1 MGKYALKRFL
11 QMIPALFLVSVAVF
25 SITHLIPGDPAQ
37 IIAGPNAT
45 DTQLAALRAQ
55 FGLDRPLWVQYSLWL
70 QRVLRGDLGKSF
82 INNVPATT
90 LLWYRIPAT
99 VELALAST
107 LVAVLIAFPLG
118 ILAALKPGSLV
129 DVSCTLFS
137 ALSFAIPGF
146 WLAILLILLFSLALG
161 WLPPS
166 GRPVLAE
173 DPVGHVKALIM
184 PALTLGIGI
193 AAKLTRY
200 LRSSMLDVLHQD
212 YVCTARAKGLHE
224 RIVLVRHALPNALI
238 PVVTVLGLQVG
249 DLLSG
254 AIIVESVFAW
264 PGVGRLTIQAVGWR
278 DYSILQANVLFIVLA
293 FMVVNLLTDLT
304 YAWIDPRI
312 RYE

>member
-1 MGKYALKRFL
+1 MGKYALKRLL

-37 IIAGPNAT
+37 ILAGPNAT
-45 DTQLAALRAQ
+45 DVQLAALRAQ
-55 FGLDRPLWVQYSLWL
+55 FGLDRPLWVQYFLWL
-70 QRVLRGDLGKSF
+70 QRVLQGDLGKSF
-82 INNVPATT
+82 INHVPVAT
-90 LLWYRIPAT
+90 LLRYRIPAT

-129 DVSCTLFS
+129 DFSCTLFS

-166 GRPVLAE
+166 GRPALAE
-173 DPVGHVKALIM
+173 DPVGHVRALVM

-200 LRSSMLDVLHQD
+200 LRSSMLDVLQQD

>member
-1 MGKYALKRFL
+1 MGKYILRRLL

-37 IIAGPNAT
+37 IMAGPNAT
-45 DTQLAALRAQ
+45 DEQLAALRAQ
-55 FGLDRPLWVQYSLWL
+55 FGLDQPLWTQYLLWL
-70 QRVLRGDLGKSF
+70 QNVLQGNLGKSF
-82 INNVPATT
+82 INNVPVTR
-90 LLWYRIPAT
+90 LLAHRIPAT
-99 VELALAST
+99 VELAVASA
-107 LVAVLIAFPLG
+107 LVALLISFPLG
-118 ILAALKPGSLV
+118 ILAALKPGSLF
-129 DVSCTLFS
+129 DFSCTLFS

-161 WLPPS
+161 LLPPS

-173 DPVGHVKALIM
+173 DPVGHLKALIM

-200 LRSSMLDVLHQD
+200 LRSSMLDVLNQD
-212 YVCTARAKGLHE
+212 YICTARAKGLHE
-224 RIVLVRHALPNALI
+224 RAILARHALPNALI
-238 PVVTVLGLQVG
+238 PVVTVFGLQVG

-278 DYSILQANVLFIVLA
+278 DYPILQANVLFIVLA

>member
-1 MGKYALKRFL
+1 MGKYLLRRLL

-25 SITHLIPGDPAQ
+25 SIIHLIPGDPAQ
-37 IIAGPNAT
+37 IMAGPNAT
-45 DTQLAALRAQ
+45 DAQLAALRAQ
-55 FGLDRPLWVQYSLWL
+55 FGLDKPLAIQYLLWL
-70 QRVLRGDLGKSF
+70 RNVLSGNLGHSF
-82 INNVPATT
+82 INNVAVSE
-90 LLWYRIPAT
+90 LLRHRIPAT
-99 VELALAST
+99 VELAIAST
-107 LVAVLIAFPLG
+107 IVALLISFPLG
-118 ILAALKPGSLV
+118 ILASLKPGSVFDL
-129 DVSCTLFS
+129 SCTLFS

-161 WLPPS
+161 LLPPS
-166 GRPVLAE
+166 GRPALTE
-173 DPVGHVKALIM
+173 EPVAHLKALIM

-200 LRSSMLDVLHQD
+200 LRSSMLDVLYQD
-212 YVCTARAKGLHE
+212 YICTARAKGLRE

-238 PVVTVLGLQVG
+238 PVVTVLGLQMG

-254 AIIVESVFAW
+254 AIIVESIFAW
-264 PGVGRLTIQAVGWR
+264 PGVGRLTIQSVGWR

-304 YAWIDPRI
+304 YALIDPRI

>member
-1 MGKYALKRFL
+1 MGKYALKRLL

-37 IIAGPNAT
+37 ILAGPNAT
-45 DTQLAALRAQ
+45 DVQLAALRAQ
-55 FGLDRPLWVQYSLWL
+55 FGLDRPLWVQYFLWL
-70 QRVLRGDLGKSF
+70 QRVLQGDLGKSF
-82 INNVPATT
+82 INHVPVAT
-90 LLWYRIPAT
+90 LLRYRIPAT
-99 VELALAST
+99 VELALASI

-129 DVSCTLFS
+129 DFSCTLFS

-166 GRPVLAE
+166 GRPALAE
-173 DPVGHVKALIM
+173 DPVGHVRALVM

-200 LRSSMLDVLHQD
+200 LRSSVLDVLQQD